1 LEDLPAG
8 EGSGCEGMCQTGD
21 DGMSEAPFGHALFNL
36 ENMIA

>member
-8 EGSGCEGMCQTGD
+8 EGSGSEGICQTRD
-21 DGMSEAPFGHALFNL
+21 DGMSEALTCHALFNL